1 MNNIF
6 NIYYKKQD
14 GKINY
19 FLADEKGI
27 IKNFEKC
34 NTNNKIMLS
43 DIKHL
48 LKIGPS
54 LRDLDIKFYDKSF
67 DFFCGS
73 NEKKQYYVCLKHIG
87 SYESIKDTYDKLLA
101 NIKFNN
107 KEICGLPM
115 EQYIN
120 GRWNRESESD
130 YLTVVMIP
138 IKV

>member
-19 FLADEKGI
+19 FLNNEKGI

-34 NTNNKIMLS
+34 NNSKIMLS
-43 DIKHL
+43 DIKYL

-54 LRDLDIKFYDKSF
+54 LKELGIELNYDKSF
-67 DFFCGS
+67 DFFCEY

-87 SYESIKDTYDKLLA
+87 SYEFIKDTYDKLLT
-101 NIKFNN
+101 NIRVNN
-107 KEICGLPM
+107 REICGLPM

-120 GRWNRESESD
+120 GRWNRDNESN
-130 YLTVVMIP
+130 YLVVVMIP